1 MVDQTIRLMI
11 FTEID
16 KSTMQTLATLVKFS
30 SPVEKRTNAIIRT
43 GQFLGVPKEDTLELI
58 EEWDESDAI
67 DLQSEEEK
75 QQFLNECFAFLHNN
89 YLPRKSDTELYN
101 YVVRNLEISTRSNN

>member
-1 MVDQTIRLMI
+1 MI

-30 SPVEKRTNAIIRT
+30 TPIEKRKKAIIRS
-43 GQFLGVPKEDTLELI
+43 GQFLGVPKDDTLELI

-67 DLQSEEEK
+67 ELRSQEEK
-75 QQFLNECFAFLHNN
+75 QQFLNECFGYLQNN
-89 YLPRKSDTELYN
+89 YLPRKSDRELYN
-101 YVVRNLEISTRSNN
+101 HVIAALQIETGSNN

>member
-1 MVDQTIRLMI
+1 MI

-30 SPVEKRTNAIIRT
+30 SPIEKRKKAIIRT

-67 DLQSEEEK
+67 ELNSEEEK
-75 QQFLNECFAFLHNN
+75 RRFLSECFGYLQNN

-101 YVVRNLEISTRSNN
+101 HVIKKLQITTRSNN